1 MPCHLRIL
9 SGSIIVNLPYDVSLD
24 VLVGLYRSRHQRD
37 VGFSLSSAES
47 RGQRKDGEDS
57 VQVVGKRDRQMAT
70 KIEEPTEFRKICDG
84 GRSRWHGDCRYSD
97 AAMTSSRAGAGLNGL
112 ALAVGLHL
120 RVGKVVPT
128 KCWNAMGGDPD
139 GQQLCVSLRGDVVQ
153 IRTSRG
159 TQRTTQGRRFWGS
172 RCESTGLRDVCD
184 GCPSLERV
192 GRTRIPL
199 SARRLGERVIEFYRP
214 TSSRK
219 PLRGAPQVQSGKLRV
234 LFADEEISLASQQP
248 VQRSISLYALK
259 GLHLLLLVPGYG
271 T

>member
-1 MPCHLRIL
+1 MARRLSIFGRRHDKFPCRGWFKWAGI
-9 SGSIIVNLPYDVSLD
+9 GSWIA
-24 VLVGLYRSRHQRD
+24 
-37 VGFSLSSAES
+37 FES
-47 RGQRKDGEDS
+47 RRSCSNEVLERDG
-57 VQVVGKRDRQMAT
+57 
-70 KIEEPTEFRKICDG
+70 
-84 GRSRWHGDCRYSD
+84 
-97 AAMTSSRAGAGLNGL
+97 
-112 ALAVGLHL
+112 
-120 RVGKVVPT
+120 
-128 KCWNAMGGDPD
+128 GGDPD
-139 GQQLCVSLRGDVVQ
+139 GQQICVSLRGDVVQ

-248 VQRSISLYALK
+248 VQSSISLYALK